1 MSAKMPALQT
11 CKISLDKVRYMQ
23 HLFIH
28 HKKISAELN
37 IDVIV
42 SYLKD
47 IFAQTITIN
56 DRNNTIKIIKYKT
69 KKKDLKASEM

>member
-11 CKISLDKVRYMQ
+11 GKIDKVRYMQ

-28 HKKISAELN
+28 HEKISAELN

-69 KKKDLKASEM
+69 KKKRFKS